1 MSLFD
6 SILGQVAGNVD
17 VKNLAAKVG
26 LDPAMAENAI
36 AALAAGHQSPNDTIT
51 TAAASSG
58 IDASKLQEIVG
69 HIGGEG
75 SLASFAS
82 MLGQSPDA
90 LSKVAGFLDKDG
102 DGNPLNDL
110 AGMAKGI
117 FGS

>member
-6 SILGQVAGNVD
+6 SILGQMAGNVD

-51 TAAASSG
+51 TAAAKSG
-58 IDASKLQEIVG
+58 LDASKLQEIVG

-82 MLGQSPDA
+82 MLGQNPDA

-110 AGMAKGI
+110 AGIAKGL